1 MLDDQ
6 FGCHSDNV
14 EAIFLQALASM
25 ISWEHGPRA
34 IRDTSMREVCEEST
48 RGFCGGH
55 TDLWRLQS
63 DQIVT
68 FEPKRGSLW
77 IVLIKAFVV

>member
-1 MLDDQ
+1 MIDDQ

-34 IRDTSMREVCEEST
+34 IRACEKSVRGPREGSVEAIQTS
-48 RGFCGGH
+48 
-55 TDLWRLQS
+55 D
-63 DQIVT
+63 
-68 FEPKRGSLW
+68 GSNLT
-77 IVLIKAFVV
+77 K